1 MQQRF
6 TLEPVPGSIRR
17 ARWLVALAIDEAG
30 VSCDNAVL
38 LTSELA
44 SNVVH
49 HARTPSELVIDISD
63 KRIRVEMHDDVAVT
77 TAFRQ
82 LVTKPPTIV
91 DAASISGR
99 GLGLIHTTAID
110 VGLIDKGD
118 NGKAV
123 WFEIGPD

>member
-1 MQQRF
+1 
-6 TLEPVPGSIRR
+6 
-17 ARWLVALAIDEAG
+17 
-30 VSCDNAVL
+30 
-38 LTSELA
+38 
-44 SNVVH
+44 
-49 HARTPSELVIDISD
+49 
-63 KRIRVEMHDDVAVT
+63 MHDDVAVT

-99 GLGLIHTTAID
+99 SLGLIHTTAID